1 MDVLHVYDINKILF
15 DNVWVRGLLFWT
27 GINKEQEVRD
37 IFSVNPSRLRSF
49 KAEQLLWH
57 FGGIQ
62 QRPDDDPKN
71 PKISMEGCAGKSH
84 FQRIQEFLL
93 CGRGFCCLLE
103 MPVGMALL
111 GLTGILVKGQV

>member
-1 MDVLHVYDINKILF
+1 MMDVLHVYDINKILF

-37 IFSVNPSRLRSF
+37 IYPSRLRSF

-62 QRPDDDPKN
+62 QRPDCQ
-71 PKISMEGCAGKSH
+71 SSRVAA
-84 FQRIQEFLL
+84 RA
-93 CGRGFCCLLE
+93 CLWI
-103 MPVGMALL
+103 ARNA
-111 GLTGILVKGQV
+111 TS